1 MLENAIHEI
10 DESNRQDP
18 RMQTVGGITHP
29 REWIF
34 AQTVSKWVER
44 LNPTAPESVRLAA
57 RGHTLRRWE
66 IPRDRYPMDTAGYHE
81 WRKDTAKH
89 SAKWTTEI
97 LMRVSYPE
105 EMIQAVRKLI
115 TREIPPNHPDAQLLE
130 DADCLAFLEIKLDQY
145 LSAWD
150 DQKMERILHGTWRKM
165 SPEAHQAAQGLPL
178 DNRIKKIISR
188 F

>member
-1 MLENAIHEI
+1 MLEIALQEI
-10 DESNRQDP
+10 DKTNREDP
-18 RMQTVGGITHP
+18 RMQTVGGTTHP

-34 AQTVSKWVER
+34 AQTVSKWMDR
-44 LNPTAPESVRLAA
+44 LNPNAPEAVRLAI

-66 IPRDRYPMDTAGYHE
+66 IPRNRFPMDTVGYHK
-81 WRKDTAKH
+81 WREATAKH
-89 SAKWTTEI
+89 SAKWTAEI
-97 LMRVSYPE
+97 LNRVGYPDE
-105 EMIQAVRKLI
+105 VIEAVRKLI

-145 LSAWD
+145 LSEWD

-178 DNRIKKIISR
+178 DPRIKKIISR